1 MTSSDGLPRPPLSRC
16 PKPNPNPKAPTPHP
30 YPDLP
35 RPVLVQDLIE
45 AKAVPIGSPPVV
57 PQFIPELVPRCWA
70 ADVVARDLAELD
82 KSMADGP
89 GQLSEGT
96 VDELQQELQQDH
108 EQA

>member
-1 MTSSDGLPRPPLSRC
+1 M
-16 PKPNPNPKAPTPHP
+16 
-30 YPDLP
+30 
-35 RPVLVQDLIE
+35 
-45 AKAVPIGSPPVV
+45 AKAVPLGSPPVV

>member
-1 MTSSDGLPRPPLSRC
+1 M
-16 PKPNPNPKAPTPHP
+16 
-30 YPDLP
+30 
-35 RPVLVQDLIE
+35 QDLIE
-45 AKAVPIGSPPVV
+45 AKAVPLGSPPVV

-82 KSMADGP
+82 KSMDDSP
-89 GQLSEGT
+89 GAELSEGT